1 MRFGQAMYE
10 DEELTQAS
18 WDGVVGLGFRELA
31 EVTKVRF
38 G

>member
-1 MRFGQAMYE
+1 MYE

-18 WDGVVGLGFRELA
+18 WDGVVGLGFRALA
-31 EVTKVRF
+31 EVTKARR